1 VRVGKE
7 SAMNTRSRS
16 ALALGLA
23 LLASSGAHAEGMEE
37 RLRTQ
42 LRSTTQQLQALQS
55 EQAQAAAARSAAESQ
70 LSTAQ
75 AQIKRLEAELAKA
88 RQQNEQLAGQQAAL
102 HEAAQAQVAASNEQV
117 GKFKQAYEELL
128 TRARGVEAARVQL
141 TSDLAAR
148 DEQLQQCTTRNHEM
162 YQVAREV
169 LDAYERIDVADVV
182 KLRQPFAS
190 RARVKFEE
198 LAQSYGDRL
207 YDTQFDAALAPKP

>member
-1 VRVGKE
+1 
-7 SAMNTRSRS
+7 MNTRSRSRS

-88 RQQNEQLAGQQAAL
+88 RQQNEKLAGQQAAL

-141 TSDLAAR
+141 TGDLAAR

>member
-1 VRVGKE
+1 
-7 SAMNTRSRS
+7 MNTRSRS

-70 LSTAQ
+70 LGTAQ

>member
-1 VRVGKE
+1 
-7 SAMNTRSRS
+7 MNTRSRS

-23 LLASSGAHAEGMEE
+23 LLTSSGAYAEGMEE

-55 EQAQAAAARSAAESQ
+55 EQAQAAAARSAAENQ

-141 TSDLAAR
+141 TGDLAAR
-148 DEQLQQCTTRNHEM
+148 DEQLQQCTTRNREM

>member
-1 VRVGKE
+1 
-7 SAMNTRSRS
+7 MNTRSRSRS

-128 TRARGVEAARVQL
+128 TRARGVEAARVRL

>member
-1 VRVGKE
+1 
-7 SAMNTRSRS
+7 MNTRSRS

-88 RQQNEQLAGQQAAL
+88 RQQNEQLVGQQAAL

>member
-1 VRVGKE
+1 
-7 SAMNTRSRS
+7 MNTRSRS
-16 ALALGLA
+16 ALALGLV

-75 AQIKRLEAELAKA
+75 AQIKRLETELAKA

-102 HEAAQAQVAASNEQV
+102 HEAVQAQVAASNEQV

-141 TSDLAAR
+141 TGDLAAR

>member
-1 VRVGKE
+1 
-7 SAMNTRSRS
+7 MNTRSRS

-23 LLASSGAHAEGMEE
+23 LLASSVAHAEGMEE

-88 RQQNEQLAGQQAAL
+88 RQQSEQLAGQQAAL

-141 TSDLAAR
+141 TGDLAAR

>member
-1 VRVGKE
+1 
-7 SAMNTRSRS
+7 MNTRSRS

-88 RQQNEQLAGQQAAL
+88 RQQNEQLAWQQAAL

>member
-1 VRVGKE
+1 
-7 SAMNTRSRS
+7 MNTRSRSRS

-23 LLASSGAHAEGMEE
+23 LLASSGAHAEGMED

-141 TSDLAAR
+141 TGDLAAR

>member
-1 VRVGKE
+1 
-7 SAMNTRSRS
+7 MNTRSRSRS

>member
-1 VRVGKE
+1 
-7 SAMNTRSRS
+7 MNTRSRS

-128 TRARGVEAARVQL
+128 TRARGVEAARAQL

>member
-1 VRVGKE
+1 
-7 SAMNTRSRS
+7 MNTRSRS

>member
-1 VRVGKE
+1 
-7 SAMNTRSRS
+7 MNTRSRS

-23 LLASSGAHAEGMEE
+23 LLASSVVHAEGMEE

-141 TSDLAAR
+141 TGDLAAR

>member
-1 VRVGKE
+1 
-7 SAMNTRSRS
+7 MNTRSRS
-16 ALALGLA
+16 ALALGLV

-141 TSDLAAR
+141 TGDLAAR

>member
-1 VRVGKE
+1 
-7 SAMNTRSRS
+7 MNTRSRSRS

-141 TSDLAAR
+141 TGDLAAR

-162 YQVAREV
+162 YLVAREV

>member
-1 VRVGKE
+1 
-7 SAMNTRSRS
+7 MNTRSRS

-88 RQQNEQLAGQQAAL
+88 RQQNEQLAGQQAGL

>member
-1 VRVGKE
+1 
-7 SAMNTRSRS
+7 M
-16 ALALGLA
+16 
-23 LLASSGAHAEGMEE
+23 
-37 RLRTQ
+37 
-42 LRSTTQQLQALQS
+42 
-55 EQAQAAAARSAAESQ
+55 
-70 LSTAQ
+70 
-75 AQIKRLEAELAKA
+75 
-88 RQQNEQLAGQQAAL
+88 
-102 HEAAQAQVAASNEQV
+102 
-117 GKFKQAYEELL
+117 
-128 TRARGVEAARVQL
+128 QL
-141 TSDLAAR
+141 TADLDAR

>member
-1 VRVGKE
+1 
-7 SAMNTRSRS
+7 MNTRSRS

-23 LLASSGAHAEGMEE
+23 LLASCGAHAEGMEE

-141 TSDLAAR
+141 TGDLAAR

>member
-1 VRVGKE
+1 
-7 SAMNTRSRS
+7 MNTRSRS
-16 ALALGLA
+16 ALILGLA

-128 TRARGVEAARVQL
+128 TRARGVEATRVQL
-141 TSDLAAR
+141 TGDLAAR

>member
-1 VRVGKE
+1 
-7 SAMNTRSRS
+7 MNTRSRS

-23 LLASSGAHAEGMEE
+23 LLASSGAHAEGMED

-70 LSTAQ
+70 LSSAQ

-141 TSDLAAR
+141 TGDLAAR

>member
-1 VRVGKE
+1 
-7 SAMNTRSRS
+7 MNTRSRS

-102 HEAAQAQVAASNEQV
+102 HDAAQAQVAASNEQV

-141 TSDLAAR
+141 TGDLAAR